1 MDLANVILYITINDL
16 GEGIDVTESNNI
28 NECTVHYYW
37 YFNLCIRLQ
46 FVNTLFIIRLR
57 SNISMRHVVIIN

>member
-1 MDLANVILYITINDL
+1 MDLANVILHININEL
-16 GEGIDVTESNNI
+16 SEGIDATESNNI

-57 SNISMRHVVIIN
+57 SNMSMHRVVIIN

>member
-1 MDLANVILYITINDL
+1 MDLANVILHITINDL
-16 GEGIDVTESNNI
+16 GEGIYVTESNNI